1 MPVIISS
8 KLTDEEKSRLIEIWS
23 YAPLVHRVSS
33 TNERSSGER
42 ESGSEANFRE
52 DGREE

>member
-8 KLTDEEKSRLIEIWS
+8 KLTEEEKSRLIE
-23 YAPLVHRVSS
+23 
-33 TNERSSGER
+33 RSSGECKSR
-42 ESGSEANFRE
+42 SEANFRE